1 MGLIKKLCN
10 IIIVTVI
17 TTLTA
22 CKVQEVYNRYA
33 YNDIAKAELKRK
45 EEQRLRQE
53 NDKFSIAGGNPVV
66 SY

>member
-1 MGLIKKLCN
+1 MGLIKKLCS

-45 EEQRLRQE
+45 IKGL
-53 NDKFSIAGGNPVV
+53 NPFNKE
-66 SY
+66 SRA

>member
-45 EEQRLRQE
+45 IKGL
-53 NDKFSIAGGNPVV
+53 NPFNKE
-66 SY
+66 SRA